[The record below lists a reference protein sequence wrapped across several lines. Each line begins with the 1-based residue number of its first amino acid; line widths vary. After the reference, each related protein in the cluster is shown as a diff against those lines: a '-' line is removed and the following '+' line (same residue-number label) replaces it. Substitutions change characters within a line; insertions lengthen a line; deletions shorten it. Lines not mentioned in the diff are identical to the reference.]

1 MTRVFSGVL
10 LAAAALAAL
19 LFLPP
24 AGLRL
29 VAAIVA
35 AIAAYEYLALIGIDD
50 RRGRPA
56 FVFLVAYTAWTLSS
70 SGRMSVVALAALFIA
85 AVAAVFL
92 KRNSG
97 QQAVLG
103 AFSVVYIG
111 MPLGLL
117 ALLNIVH
124 GWRATALLIATIVVS
139 DSLQYYTGRAFGRHA
154 LAPTISPKKTIE
166 GAIGGVIAGT
176 LFMIVAGSFE
186 FPERPWPLLAV
197 LGFVMVLLG
206 ILGDLFESRL
216 KREANV
222 KDSSSLI
229 PGHGGVLDRIDALLF
244 VAPAY
249 AIALGVVR

>member
-1 MTRVFSGVL
+1 MTRVLSGIV

-24 AGLRL
+24 VGLRL

-35 AIAAYEYLALIGIDD
+35 AIASFEYLALIGIADV
-50 RRGRPA
+50 RGRPA
-56 FVFLVAYTAWTLSS
+56 FVFLVAYTAWVSS
-70 SGRMSVVALAALFIA
+70 NGRISVVALTALFMA

-97 QQAVLG
+97 RQAILG
-103 AFSVVYIG
+103 AFAVLYIG

-117 ALLNIVH
+117 ALLNIVY
-124 GWRATALLIATIVVS
+124 GWRATVLLIATIIVS
-139 DSLQYYTGRAFGRHA
+139 DSLQYYTGRAFGRHP
-154 LAPTISPKKTIE
+154 LAPAISPKKTIE

-176 LFMIVAGSFE
+176 VFMVVAGGVA

-197 LGFVMVLLG
+197 LGLVMVLLG

-249 AIALGVVR
+249 AVALGVVR

>member
-1 MTRVFSGVL
+1 MTRVLSGVV
-10 LAAAALAAL
+10 LAAAALAAI

-24 AGLRL
+24 VGLRL
-29 VAAIVA
+29 VAALVA
-35 AIAAYEYLALIGIDD
+35 AVASFEYLALIGIDD
-50 RRGRPA
+50 VRGRPA
-56 FVFLVAYTAWTLSS
+56 FVLLVAYATWASS
-70 SGRMSVVALAALFIA
+70 NGRISVVAVTALFFA

-92 KRNSG
+92 NRHSG
-97 QQAVLG
+97 RQAILG
-103 AFSVVYIG
+103 AFSILYIG

-117 ALLNIVH
+117 ALLNIIH
-124 GWRATALLIATIVVS
+124 GWRATVLLIATIIVS
-139 DSLQYYTGRAFGRHA
+139 DSLQYYTGRAFGRHP
-154 LAPTISPKKTIE
+154 LAPAISPKKTTE
-166 GAIGGVIAGT
+166 GAIGGAIAGT
-176 LFMIVAGSFE
+176 AFMVVAGGFA
-186 FPERPWPLLAV
+186 FPQRPWFLLAV
-197 LGFVMVLLG
+197 LGLVMVLLG